1 MNPFANPSIADR
13 RERLLLQCQLDR
25 LKLRTA
31 VRKASID
38 RVSLSAADLLVKW
51 APHLPGRAGKWAK
64 EIIQGLLLFRGLY
77 DSLIA

>member
-1 MNPFANPSIADR
+1 
-13 RERLLLQCQLDR
+13 
-25 LKLRTA
+25 
-31 VRKASID
+31 
-38 RVSLSAADLLVKW
+38 VKW